1 MTAPAILAGQAVK
14 IVAGLAQ
21 LGFGIWLGWR
31 AARSPASVAFAIAFA
46 ANGVAYS
53 LFNLA
58 LPGQRT
64 AGSVA
69 LEGWGICNWIAT
81 AGMLIFAALLVRAA
95 DSSLP
100 ALHGLIVAGA
110 VLAADLFANPHR
122 SLWALGG
129 VAIYPATALVLGIL
143 PVLFIK
149 RLPPDGA
156 ATWLAAAL
164 AINSVDHLGA
174 EIIAP
179 SPIPRPAVALQLAVM
194 AWVLLLWTTAAFLQK
209 RRNLRSV
216 LLVVACMVLPFLVGV
231 LVREAA
237 GSYAGMQRTGVVG
250 IGRLFAT
257 GLLTY
262 AMLRKQLFCT
272 AVDESPGRISA
283 KASA

>member
-1 MTAPAILAGQAVK
+1 MTETAILAGQAVK

-21 LGFGIWLGWR
+21 MGFGIWLGSR
-31 AARSPASVAFAIAFA
+31 TARSAASVAFAIAFA

-64 AGSVA
+64 AGSVV
-69 LEGWGICNWIAT
+69 LEGWGIGNWIAT

-95 DSSLP
+95 DSSLA

-110 VLAADLFANPHR
+110 VLAADLFASPHL

-149 RLPPDGA
+149 RLSPDGA
-156 ATWLAAAL
+156 ATWLGAAL

-179 SPIPRPAVALQLAVM
+179 SPTPRPAVVLQLAAM
-194 AWVLLLWTTAAFLQK
+194 ALVLLLWITAAFLQR

-216 LLVVACMVLPFLVGV
+216 LLVVACMVLPFLMGA

-250 IGRLFAT
+250 IGRLLAT
-257 GLLTY
+257 GLLTH
-262 AMLRKQLFCT
+262 AMLRKRLFCT
-272 AVDESPGRISA
+272 AVDQSPGQIPA